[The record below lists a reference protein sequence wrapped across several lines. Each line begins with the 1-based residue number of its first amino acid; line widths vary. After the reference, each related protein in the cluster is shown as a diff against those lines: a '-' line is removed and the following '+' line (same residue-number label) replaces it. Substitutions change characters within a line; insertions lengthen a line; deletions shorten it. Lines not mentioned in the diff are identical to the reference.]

1 MRTLWRVLIVIGLV
15 VVLLVG
21 AVGLFAWHTVRASF
35 PQVSGEVTTPGLTAP
50 VTVVRDSLGIPQI
63 YADGLED
70 LFFAQGYVHAQDR
83 FWEMD
88 VRRHIT
94 SGRLSEMFGKSQ
106 VTTDSFL
113 RTLGWRR
120 IAEQE
125 LPLLS
130 QRSRVILDS
139 YSKGVNAYLATHA
152 DDRISLEY
160 AVLGLQNLPMAR
172 VAIGTPSTP
181 CWTAM
186 LAFGEAIPAPP
197 VIRDRGIIA
206 WAACNNSKPGRH
218 GVHCWTIQASA
229 GWSRR
234 HLEAERDFVT
244 ASLREAFAEIVGL
257 PGLATIA
264 ETSHRWRF
272 ALSGSAGSEA
282 IWDPATQL
290 GVCGD
295 WLIGAGVENA
305 WLSGRR
311 LAELI
316 LTGVEQHHPQMRI
329 GTAARLSR

>member
-1 MRTLWRVLIVIGLV
+1 MKVGIIGAGMAGLACAQVLAARKIAVSLFDKGRSPGGRMSSRRMATPLGEAVFDHGAQFITAATPAFAAQLRAWADAGVAAPWPAAGAGSWVGVPAMNAVPKFMAIGCDIALETQVRGMCRDAAGWYLV
-15 VVLLVG
+15 HEAGRAGSFDAMVVAL
-21 AVGLFAWHTVRASF
+21 
-35 PQVSGEVTTPGLTAP
+35 P
-50 VTVVRDSLGIPQI
+50 
-63 YADGLED
+63 
-70 LFFAQGYVHAQDR
+70 
-83 FWEMD
+83 
-88 VRRHIT
+88 
-94 SGRLSEMFGKSQ
+94 
-106 VTTDSFL
+106 
-113 RTLGWRR
+113 
-120 IAEQE
+120 AEQ
-125 LPLLS
+125 
-130 QRSRVILDS
+130 
-139 YSKGVNAYLATHA
+139 AA
-152 DDRISLEY
+152 

-206 WAACNNSKPGRH
+206 WAACNTSKPGRH